1 MTRSNQSPD
10 PLDGQVCFSLVDS
23 VDDDDD
29 IECSE
34 NPFVYGK
41 NQNKPRK
48 NY

>member
-1 MTRSNQSPD
+1 MDRCVALSAI
-10 PLDGQVCFSLVDS
+10 CVDS

-34 NPFVYGK
+34 NPFDYRK